1 MQYVTTRN
9 NNDAFTAARAM
20 NLDRAGDGGLFIP
33 FHLNQFSRHDVAA
46 LAERTIK
53 INIPIISYNVT
64 EGACNDD

>member
-1 MQYVTTRN
+1 MLYVTTRN

-46 LAERTIK
+46 LAEITSSVC
-53 INIPIISYNVT
+53 P
-64 EGACNDD
+64 